1 MPIFFPDILE
11 NNNPN
16 FPLVDATFLKGNSY
30 PLTSINDT
38 GSIPSN
44 KRNVGVVVFD
54 TTAQEFYAFKGT
66 TVAGWD
72 TPSNWIRFG
81 DGDAGLV
88 TASISNATITFE
100 KGDGSTF
107 DLTVNNV
114 ESSSYA
120 ATASIASDIYKQSGT
135 VTVGIGADADIVTI
149 SGSIIKLGN
158 PTLPTETLVSNAL
171 SVTGS
176 LKVHNPLGNGF
187 YTVGVDNNGDVQ
199 MGADTFLNILL
210 KDDGTSVLYNGVYV
224 SASITVDAGS
234 VLTLNPV
241 HPLPLILCIKCFIC
255 PCSN

>member
-72 TPSNWIRFG
+72 TPSNWVRFG
-81 DGDAGLV
+81 SADIALV
-88 TASISNATITFE
+88 TASISDATITFE

-107 DLTVNNV
+107 DLTVDTGSSTTVDNYWELINNN
-114 ESSSYA
+114 
-120 ATASIASDIYKQSGT
+120 
-135 VTVGIGADADIVTI
+135 IVN
-149 SGSIIKLGN
+149 SGSLDVIITSSLTVDQFTNNDIFIIKRQGIPKVKVNSQGVFTLI
-158 PTLPTETLVSNAL
+158 PTSSFPTA
-171 SVTGS
+171 VTG
-176 LKVHNPLGNGF
+176 V
-187 YTVGVDNNGDVQ
+187 
-199 MGADTFLNILL
+199 
-210 KDDGTSVLYNGVYV
+210 
-224 SASITVDAGS
+224 
-234 VLTLNPV
+234 
-241 HPLPLILCIKCFIC
+241 
-255 PCSN
+255 